1 MYVTVRLVADVARAV
16 HHNERTPT
24 SEELASA
31 TRELS
36 VTLVP
41 IHPGIED
48 GELMRYFAIEVP
60 SQPVADRVI
69 ERLRRCAAI
78 DAAYVKPPDALP

>member
-1 MYVTVRLVADVARAV
+1 MYVTVRLAPDVARAL
-16 HHNERTPT
+16 HHREQTAR
-24 SEELASA
+24 SEEVASA
-31 TRELS
+31 TRELG

-60 SQPVADRVI
+60 SQPVADGVI
-69 ERLRRCAAI
+69 QRLRRCAAI
-78 DAAYVKPPDALP
+78 DAAYVKPPEALP

>member
-1 MYVTVRLVADVARAV
+1 MYVTVLVAPDVARAL
-16 HHNERTPT
+16 HHRQPAPR
-24 SEELASA
+24 SEEVASA
-31 TRELS
+31 TRELG
-36 VTLVP
+36 VAMVP

-78 DAAYVKPPDALP
+78 EAAYVKPPEALP